1 MNREKKEKERKIN
14 KLYASRRFSFFSF
27 FLIANVKRSRRF
39 FFLNL
44 KLTFVVSSC
53 LRKLK
58 QKKKIERLKLILKV
72 IRNDTNKRC
81 KILLEGWDEKMK
93 RFFQYIGAQ
102 FIRKGRGAK
111 SIWNCF
117 IPLPKLTATLTSSCK
132 SFQVILEKWPSQ
144 RRDPPP
150 PRTKDF

>member
-1 MNREKKEKERKIN
+1 
-14 KLYASRRFSFFSF
+14 
-27 FLIANVKRSRRF
+27 
-39 FFLNL
+39 
-44 KLTFVVSSC
+44 
-53 LRKLK
+53 
-58 QKKKIERLKLILKV
+58 
-72 IRNDTNKRC
+72 
-81 KILLEGWDEKMK
+81 MK

-144 RRDPPP
+144 HRDPPP
-150 PRTKDF
+150 PLDKGLLELEKGRLCVTSWRRKRRTNGYEINESRKSLRHVDIWRVVSARIPYRGWKDRKMRIYSVRATARRKRK

>member
-1 MNREKKEKERKIN
+1 
-14 KLYASRRFSFFSF
+14 
-27 FLIANVKRSRRF
+27 
-39 FFLNL
+39 
-44 KLTFVVSSC
+44 
-53 LRKLK
+53 
-58 QKKKIERLKLILKV
+58 
-72 IRNDTNKRC
+72 
-81 KILLEGWDEKMK
+81 MK

-150 PRTKDF
+150 PPGQRTFRVGKRSTVCYELEEKKAHKRVRNKRKP